1 MIAILTG
8 DIINSRKAPAGSWLK
23 TLKKQLTQIGN
34 TPSKWEIYKGD
45 YFQVE
50 ITNLP
55 DALITA
61 IKIKAAL
68 KKISGVDVRMAIGI
82 GEKEYSAKRISESN
96 GSAFIFS
103 GETFET
109 LKKEK
114 INIAIKSSWIKFDKE
129 INLYLRLGLI
139 IMDNWSINSA
149 EIVSIA
155 LENSS
160 LSQEELGKKIGIKQN
175 AVSSRLKRA
184 RYDELKEI
192 NEMYK
197 IKLQEFI

>member
-23 TLKKQLTQIGN
+23 ILKKQLTKIGA

-55 DALITA
+55 DALITT

-114 INIAIKSSWIKFDKE
+114 INIAIKSSWTKFDKE
-129 INLYLRLGLI
+129 INLYLKLGLI
-139 IMDNWSINSA
+139 AMDKWSVNSA

-184 RYDELKEI
+184 RYHELREI